1 MHFIIEDPVP
11 SITQGIAEGEK
22 WKMAFG
28 TQRIALFAA
37 TGITIA
43 VVVFA
48 SIYWGPSLFPGAQA
62 KTGTLVVKVTDAPA
76 PDLKN
81 LNLTINSVQVLNKSD
96 GWIDVTVPGGEAYF
110 DLLKLQNVTM
120 NLGNVTLEPGNYTR
134 IRLGIIKANCTLD
147 DDTTTELNVPPS
159 RVDIK
164 VQFEIKAGSTTVIII
179 DIEVDRIQIA
189 QRGKSG
195 QIPNLNPQ
203 FKGIVVPPT

>member
-76 PDLKN
+76 PDLID
-81 LNLTINSVQVLNKSD
+81 LNLTITSIQVLNRTE
-96 GWIDVTVPGGEAYF
+96 GWVDVPLTNGPAYF
-110 DLLKLQNVTM
+110 DLLQLHNVTRD
-120 NLGNVTLEPGNYTR
+120 LGLSSLAAGNYTK
-134 IRLGIIKANCTLD
+134 IRLEISKANCTFSNGN
-147 DDTTTELNVPPS
+147 TTDLNVPPGHT
-159 RVDIK
+159 DIQ
-164 VQFEIKAGSTTVIII
+164 VQFEIKAGETTAVII
-179 DIEVDRIQIA
+179 DIEVDRVKIA
-189 QRGKSG
+189 ERGKSG

-203 FKGIVVPPT
+203 FKTIVV